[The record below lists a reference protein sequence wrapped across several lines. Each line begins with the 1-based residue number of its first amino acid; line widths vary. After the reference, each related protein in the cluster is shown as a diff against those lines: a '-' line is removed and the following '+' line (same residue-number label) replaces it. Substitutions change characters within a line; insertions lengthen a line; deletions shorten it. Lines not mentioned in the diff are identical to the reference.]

1 MTRSDC
7 PITTA
12 LGSLK
17 LPTMKLR
24 LLLLLI
30 LAALVILPVLLLAR
44 EKPERP
50 QAPIVLT
57 HVTII
62 DVTGGAPRRD
72 TTVVI
77 TGDRISAIG
86 DSAKLS
92 VPADAQVFDASGKF
106 LIPGLWDMHVHWY
119 VRDMFT
125 LFIANGV
132 TGVRQMFGNSDL
144 LRWRDQ
150 IAKGSLLGPRMVV
163 ASPLVDG
170 PDPVWPNSIAV
181 SNENEGRQAVRRVK
195 EWGADFVKVYARL
208 PRDAYFGIADEA
220 QQQGITFVGHAPYS
234 VPPGEASDAR
244 QKSIEHLTGILIECS
259 SKGTELRDKLVKA
272 DSGGTRG
279 RIQATALET
288 YDEKKAADLFARFV
302 KNQTWQCPTLTV
314 LRGPGENPWRDG
326 RLRYIPRQVQ
336 QRWQR
341 RPANRGEGADAKR
354 LLQKEFE
361 IVGAMSKAG
370 VPILAGTDT
379 GNPFCFPGFSL
390 HEELALLVIAGLTPV
405 EALRSATLN
414 PAKFFGL
421 DKTLGT
427 IEQGKI
433 ADLVLLDANPLQ
445 DIRNTQRIYAV
456 VSNGRLF
463 DRKALD
469 KMLAEAEGFA
479 NRNQ

>member
-1 MTRSDC
+1 MSFLCLFVAKIPNHT
-7 PITTA
+7 
-12 LGSLK
+12 
-17 LPTMKLR
+17 
-24 LLLLLI
+24 
-30 LAALVILPVLLLAR
+30 
-44 EKPERP
+44 
-50 QAPIVLT
+50 QAPLVFT

-62 DVTGGAPRRD
+62 DVTGQAPKRD

-86 DSAKLS
+86 DNIPM
-92 VPADAQVFDASGKF
+92 PAGAQVVDATGKF

-119 VRDMFT
+119 LRDTFT

-163 ASPLVDG
+163 ASPIIDG
-170 PDPVWPNSIAV
+170 PQPIWPNSIAV
-181 SNENEGRQAVRRVK
+181 RNEDEGRKAVRRVK
-195 EWGADFVKVYARL
+195 QWGADFVKVYALL

-220 QQQGITFVGHAPYS
+220 KQQGMTFVGH
-234 VPPGEASDAR
+234 VPNSLSPAEASDAG
-244 QKSIEHLTGILIECS
+244 QKSIEHLTGILIAS
-259 SKGTELRDKLVKA
+259 SDKEAELRDKLVKA
-272 DSGGTRG
+272 DSPQARG
-279 RIQATALET
+279 RVQATALET
-288 YDEKKAADLFARFV
+288 YNEKKAANLIAHFV

-314 LRGPGENPWRDG
+314 LRSSVYLGDEDFRRDG
-326 RLRYIPRQVQ
+326 RLRYIPRLQQ
-336 QRWQR
+336 QRWNFR
-341 RPANRGEGADAKR
+341 LANRSGGDDAVEKKV
-354 LLQKEFE
+354 LQKQFE
-361 IVGAMSKAG
+361 IVGAMQKAG

-421 DKTLGT
+421 DQTLGT

-433 ADLVLLDANPLQ
+433 ADLVLLDANPLL
-445 DIRNTQRIYAV
+445 DIRNTQRINAV

-469 KMLAEAEGFA
+469 KMLTEAEVSA
-479 NRNQ
+479 NR